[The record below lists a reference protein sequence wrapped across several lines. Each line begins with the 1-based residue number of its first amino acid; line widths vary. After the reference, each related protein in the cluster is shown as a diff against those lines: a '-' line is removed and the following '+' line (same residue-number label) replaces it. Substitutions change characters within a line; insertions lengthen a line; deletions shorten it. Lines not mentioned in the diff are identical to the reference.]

1 MGFLRIHCGDCGGTW
16 EVYGHD
22 DFRNAKNKIC
32 PHCFANI
39 DGQDW
44 KNAVVPAFG
53 AMLDLNRTLQNTST
67 GYHAPLFSVD
77 YVADTRTPTDQERIK
92 QSIRALEN
100 CIDAM
105 RGDLAAAGDRIDAAL
120 QNANAEQC

>member
-92 QSIRALEN
+92 QSIRA
-100 CIDAM
+100 
-105 RGDLAAAGDRIDAAL
+105 R
-120 QNANAEQC
+120 